1 MLFRIIFI
9 YKRTLKVLL
18 SAKNLLF
25 IVIICS
31 CATTSSNEISNDL
44 NLITNLSQNYFVGIG
59 EGKGSS
65 EVIAVKIAR
74 VSALGELSTNIKVH
88 IKSRL
93 DLYESENSK
102 GETFESFSEKI
113 IEIGQATVQSP
124 KFDVIST
131 NFNKKTKIFEV
142 KILAKKEKRLYY
154 KEVAQT
160 ISLNDTS
167 EVLRFLNE

>member
-1 MLFRIIFI
+1 MFSTLIHTNKRLFKSF
-9 YKRTLKVLL
+9 L
-18 SAKNLLF
+18 SRKNLIPIL
-25 IVIICS
+25 VIYS
-31 CATTSSNEISNDL
+31 CASSSSDKLSNDL
-44 NLITNLSQNYFVGIG
+44 NLITDLSQSHFVGIG

-65 EVIAVKIAR
+65 EVTAIKIAR

-93 DLYESENSK
+93 DLYESENSE

-124 KFDVIST
+124 EFDVISS

-154 KEVAQT
+154 DEVAQT
-160 ISLNDTS
+160 ISFNDTS
-167 EVLRFLNE
+167 KILRFFE